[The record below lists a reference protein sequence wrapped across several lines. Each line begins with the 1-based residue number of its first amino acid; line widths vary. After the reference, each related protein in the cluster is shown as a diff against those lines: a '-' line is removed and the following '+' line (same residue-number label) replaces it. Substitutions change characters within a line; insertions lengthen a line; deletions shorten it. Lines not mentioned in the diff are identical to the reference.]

1 MTLPRSDDDAVV
13 VEDLRMAYGDK
24 VAVDGLS
31 LSVARGTIT
40 AVLGPNGAGK
50 TTTLETCEGYRTP
63 QAGSVRVLGR
73 DPQADRR
80 DLLPRI
86 GVMLQNGGAWSG
98 VRAIEM
104 LSHIAALHAHPLP
117 VPMLVERLG
126 LESCGRTPYRRLSGG
141 QQQRLALAMAVVGR
155 PELVFVDEPTAG
167 MDPQAR
173 RTTWELLSEL
183 RTDGVTIVL
192 TTHYMDEAER
202 LADQVHVIDRGR
214 LIASGS
220 PFALTRGSGDSTI
233 RLVVTE
239 PFPPE
244 APASLAATLGHGTDV
259 RTVDTNSL
267 LITGPADASTLA
279 KVSAWCEEHGV
290 LPESMSLGRR
300 TLEDV
305 FLQIT
310 GRELAT

>member
-1 MTLPRSDDDAVV
+1 VNPPRTDDAAVV

-63 QAGSVRVLGR
+63 QAGRVRVLGR
-73 DPQADRR
+73 DPQTQRR
-80 DLLPRI
+80 ELLPRI

-98 VRAIEM
+98 VRAVEM

-126 LESCGRTPYRRLSGG
+126 LGSCGRTPYRRLSGG

-173 RTTWELLSEL
+173 RTTWELLAEL
-183 RTDGVTIVL
+183 RTDGVTTVL

-220 PFALTRGSGDSTI
+220 PFELTRGSGDSTI

-244 APASLAATLGHGTDV
+244 APTSLAATLGHGTDV
-259 RTVDTNSL
+259 RTVDAHSL

-290 LPESMSLGRR
+290 LPESMTLGRR